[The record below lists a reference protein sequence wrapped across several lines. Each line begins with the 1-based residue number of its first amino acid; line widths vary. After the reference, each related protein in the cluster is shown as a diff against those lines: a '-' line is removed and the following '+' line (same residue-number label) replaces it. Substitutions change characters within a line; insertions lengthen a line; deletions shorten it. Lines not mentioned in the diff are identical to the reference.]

1 MEEKTREVGLWLAKK
16 GIPERENRDRT
27 LHVIKKVQQ
36 ELEDD
41 EAGNLDGLFHTL
53 SLDQQ
58 TFIQSCIPLNTM
70 KKVRM
75 LQNMDEFELKAI
87 CEQFKA
93 RKYTNGNIIIEAG
106 KPFEMMVLIV
116 DGLVKIEDCT
126 CDLQLRGGDLYG
138 QILIPWLSRKY
149 SRGNLLLAT
158 KSLVAVGDVEALVL
172 MATDLD
178 SVLHKFTSHFRIYY
192 YEVED
197 QLESHQTHVKAL
209 RLSTDEKGRRQAQ

>member
-1 MEEKTREVGLWLAKK
+1 MEEKTREVELLLAKK
-16 GIPERENRDRT
+16 GIPERENRDIK

-41 EAGNLDGLFHTL
+41 EAGNLDGLFYTL

-70 KKVRM
+70 KKVIKFFQIHLHVRV
-75 LQNMDEFELKAI
+75 LKTASY
-87 CEQFKA
+87 K
-93 RKYTNGNIIIEAG
+93 KLP
-106 KPFEMMVLIV
+106 KLFEMMVLIV

-149 SRGNLLLAT
+149 SRGNLFLAT

-178 SVLHKFTSHFRIYY
+178 SILHKFTSHFRIYY